1 MTIESVPISEFPL
14 FSKIDRELNQ
24 STSPLTEFQ
33 QWAPIEEN
41 FKKIIEHRNLPVH
54 RAVLQAVLNDQYT
67 LLKDKPG
74 VRDQILAMGSENTFT
89 ITTAHQPCLF
99 TGPAFVISK
108 AISTIKLARQLN
120 QTLENHHI
128 IPFFVIGSE
137 DHDVDEL
144 NHSYLFGKKIT
155 WDTHQSGPVGRFDQ
169 EGIQTC
175 LDEATELLQYT
186 KSGPSLIELL
196 KEAHHPSRNFAQSFQ
211 FILHELLG
219 EFGLLVLN
227 TDDKRLKEIF
237 KPFILDEIIH
247 STSKPIILDT
257 QKKLNNL
264 GYEEV
269 THVRDINMFYFGKGF
284 RHRIERE
291 NSHYVIL
298 NHEKTFD
305 EPAIREEINLYPEKF
320 SPNVILRPLYQE
332 VILPNLAYVGGG
344 GELSYWLERKAQFV
358 ALGIPYPML
367 VRRDSFQVITPEQK
381 NIMEQFGV
389 TITELAMRTDML
401 LNHLTEK
408 LSGNQ
413 LSLETETTNLLA
425 VMDNIKLKAQ
435 EIDPTLGPSIEG
447 EKTKLLKS
455 IEHVEKKM
463 LKAEKSKLEFKLNKV
478 KKLKEKLFP
487 ENGLQERKESFLT
500 FYADYGKDI
509 IVTLLEDFDPLDRT
523 FKLIQMSDKPE

>member
-1 MTIESVPISEFPL
+1 
-14 FSKIDRELNQ
+14 
-24 STSPLTEFQ
+24 
-33 QWAPIEEN
+33 
-41 FKKIIEHRNLPVH
+41 
-54 RAVLQAVLNDQYT
+54 
-67 LLKDKPG
+67 
-74 VRDQILAMGSENTFT
+74 
-89 ITTAHQPCLF
+89 
-99 TGPAFVISK
+99 
-108 AISTIKLARQLN
+108 
-120 QTLENHHI
+120 
-128 IPFFVIGSE
+128 
-137 DHDVDEL
+137 
-144 NHSYLFGKKIT
+144 
-155 WDTHQSGPVGRFDQ
+155 
-169 EGIQTC
+169 
-175 LDEATELLQYT
+175 
-186 KSGPSLIELL
+186 
-196 KEAHHPSRNFAQSFQ
+196 
-211 FILHELLG
+211 
-219 EFGLLVLN
+219 LN

-237 KPFILDEIIH
+237 KPIILDEIIH

-257 QKKLNNL
+257 QKKLNSL

-291 NSHYVIL
+291 NSHYVVL

-305 EPAIREEINLYPEKF
+305 EPAIREEINLFPEKF

-332 VILPNLAYVGGG
+332 IILPNLAYVGGG
-344 GELSYWLERKAQFV
+344 GELSYWLERKAQFM

-381 NIMEQFGV
+381 NIMVQFAV

-408 LSGNQ
+408 LSANQ
-413 LSLETETTNLLA
+413 LSLEIETTKLLA

-463 LKAEKSKLEFKLNKV
+463 LKAEKSKLEVKLNKI

-500 FYADYGKDI
+500 YYADYGKDF
-509 IVTLLEDFDPLDRT
+509 VDTLLEDFDPLDRR
-523 FKLIQMSDKPE
+523 FKVIQMADKPE